1 MGIKNHLKFIFSVRE
16 SLLSSF
22 SISLII
28 AFSACVIGFLIGVVL
43 SMIKIAPK
51 NNIIIKILNKI
62 VDVYLAVIRGT
73 PMMLQLL
80 VMSGVI
86 LVSLKYSPTTIIVPI
101 LAFGIN
107 SGAYMTEIIRS
118 GITSVDQGQMEAGR
132 SLGMG
137 WTRTMFS
144 IVIPQAIKVVVPT
157 IFNEIIIL
165 VKETS
170 VVDCIVILVNS
181 EQRWDLLG
189 MADKIGLDKPA
200 YYMTM
205 LFTAAAMYLAVVLLL
220 TLIQKLLEKRF
231 KKNER

>member
-1 MGIKNHLKFIFSVRE
+1 MSIKQQLQFVFSVRDDI
-16 SLLSSF
+16 LGSF
-22 SISLII
+22 GISLII
-28 AFSACVIGFLIGVVL
+28 AFSACAIGFVIGVVL

-51 NNIIIKILNKI
+51 NNIIVKLLDKV

-80 VMSGVI
+80 VMSGVV

-118 GITSVDQGQMEAGR
+118 GISSVDQGQMEAGR

-170 VVDCIVILVNS
+170 VVDCIVILVNR

-189 MADKIGLDKPA
+189 MADKIGLDEPA

-205 LFTAAAMYLAVVLLL
+205 LFTAAALYLIVVLLL
-220 TLIQKLLEKRF
+220 TLIQKLLEARF